1 MRGLTICL
9 MFVTKGLCELSPVL
23 NDVHTQYNHLLSP
36 LEFHFK
42 HTKFPVIFWLDKSVY
57 ETNRPSSSLDTLN
70 AMLFAHS
77 SWISMVVRST
87 TRCFRFNRLQN
98 VIITQ
103 TFSAMRK
110 LIATIDYDCFYPS
123 GLYIFTVTGQRW
135 MTNDVKSVFETVWKK
150 RILNV
155 VFIVSTGDTK
165 HRAYGYEPHEHGNCG
180 KVRVKLLDQYTDNR
194 WQRLAGWFQPSLP
207 NFHGCP
213 LKAVTFESKPF
224 VMLRSNGNRSQFVGL
239 EVVIFESI
247 ASKLNCSIVY
257 VSPPNNMKWGVLL
270 PTNSTGQMGMLQR
283 SEADVGFGSVGRS
296 IERNVYLRSSIPS
309 IVSQLS
315 MTIPPKVPYTSL
327 EKLFLPFSLSAWLL
341 VAAGYTF
348 IYCLYVVLFRATHH
362 PHLDHIPGIFYTIWT
377 ILMGGP
383 GYDRAR
389 RNSTRIFVISLVLNA
404 FVVRNLYQS
413 ALFQYLKSNDIMAA
427 NLHTYKDINKA
438 GLFYYMFRTT
448 GKYFEDNP
456 DVNSTIRF
464 IADENIDWD
473 DVLYNI
479 SHHRLQG
486 VFPLPLESIY
496 YYVKDRGYQDMV
508 YVSEHTA
515 ISYFIAFHFPRMS
528 ALQKPFDYLLHQ
540 LQAGGFIV
548 HWKANY
554 RNDPDTWISN
564 EQENVP
570 TPLHLHQ
577 VSGGFYLW
585 SFCLLVAMVVFTVEL
600 IASKTTCAS
609 K

>member
-1 MRGLTICL
+1 MKGLIICI
-9 MFVTKGLCELSPVL
+9 MFVAKGLCVLSPVI
-23 NDVHTQYNHLLSP
+23 NEDHTKYNHLLSP
-36 LEFHFK
+36 LESHFK
-42 HTKFPVIFWLDKSVY
+42 HTKFPVAFWLDKTVY
-57 ETNRPSSSLDTLN
+57 KTNRSSSHLDTLN
-70 AMLFAHS
+70 AILLAHS
-77 SWISMVVRST
+77 SWIDIAVYST
-87 TRCFRFNRLQN
+87 TRCLRRNRLQN

-103 TFSAMRK
+103 TFSAMSK
-110 LIATIDYDCFYPS
+110 LITTMEYDCFYPS
-123 GLYIFTVTGQRW
+123 GLYIFTVTEQRC
-135 MTNDVKSVFETVWKK
+135 TENDVKSVFEAVWKK

-155 VFIVSTGDTK
+155 VFVVSTGGTK
-165 HRAYGYEPHEHGNCG
+165 HRAYRYEPHEHGNCG
-180 KVRVKLLDQYTDNR
+180 KVRVKLLDQYTDNG
-194 WQRLAGWFQPSLP
+194 WQMLDGWFQQSLP

-247 ASKLNCSIVY
+247 ATKLNCSIVY
-257 VSPPNNMKWGVLL
+257 VTPPNNMKWGVLL
-270 PTNSTGQMGMLQR
+270 PANSTGQMGMLQR

-296 IERNVYLRSSIPS
+296 IQRNMYLRSSIPS

-327 EKLFLPFSLSAWLL
+327 EKLFLPFSLAAWLL
-341 VAAGYTF
+341 VAAGYTI

-362 PHLDHIPGIFYTIWT
+362 PYVEHIPDIFYTIWT

-413 ALFQYLKSNDIMAA
+413 ALFQYLKSNDVMAA
-427 NLHTYKDINKA
+427 NLHTYKDINNA
-438 GLFYYMFRTT
+438 GLYYYMFRSTA
-448 GKYFEDNP
+448 KYFEDNP
-456 DVNSTIRF
+456 DVNRTIRF
-464 IADENIDWD
+464 IKDENTDWD
-473 DVLYNI
+473 EMMYNI
-479 SHHRLQG
+479 SHHRVPG
-486 VFPLPLESIY
+486 VSPLPLESIY
-496 YYVKDRGYQDMV
+496 YYVKDRSHQDMV

-515 ISYFIAFHFPRMS
+515 LSYFIAFHFPRMS

-540 LQAGGFIV
+540 LHAGGFIV
-548 HWKANY
+548 HWQSHY
-554 RNDPDTWISN
+554 RNNPDTWISN

-585 SFCLLVAMVVFTVEL
+585 AFCLLVAMVVFTVEL
-600 IASKTTCAS
+600 IVSKTACGS